1 MPAFRLLPFL
11 LTAAVLLSAT
21 AGCATV
27 VLTDMGGGARPDG
40 RSAAEIARDAD
51 IEAAVQARLARDP
64 QLAPSALEVR
74 VRDGVVHLSG
84 HVATARLRERAV
96 RLARGVPGVRRV
108 LVRVTVAGP

>member
-27 VLTDMGGGARPDG
+27 VLTDMGGGARSDG
-40 RSAAEIARDAD
+40 RSAAQIARDAD

-64 QLAPSALEVR
+64 QLARAAVEVR
-74 VRDGVVHLSG
+74 VRDGVVHLRGRVGS
-84 HVATARLRERAV
+84 ARLRERAV

-108 LVRVTVAGP
+108 LSQLSVADP

>member
-1 MPAFRLLPFL
+1 MPVLRLAAFF
-11 LTAAVLLSAT
+11 LTAAVVLPAVS
-21 AGCATV
+21 GCATA

-64 QLAPSALEVR
+64 QLARAAVEVR
-74 VRDGVVHLSG
+74 VRDGVVHLRGRVGS
-84 HVATARLRERAV
+84 ARLRERAV

-108 LVRVTVAGP
+108 LAQLAVAGP